1 MIEEA
6 VNSKVKSKI
15 VKFLSQQN
23 VEFQVSDLARVL
35 KISKSRASET
45 LRELADIGILSRR
58 TIGRSVLYKFSSN
71 NLAKT
76 LRDSMNGENTL
87 LGNIENDV
95 IKETRRLK
103 PVSIV
108 RFGSSLRSLK
118 FGSDVD
124 FIIIQKGRIEN
135 EKIYDT
141 VGKLST
147 KFGIHISI
155 ILIEV
160 KEFIKKVRSG
170 DEFALNVMAGK
181 LVHGKNLE
189 KIVWPA
195 K

>member
-23 VEFQVSDLARVL
+23 GEFQVSDLARVL

-45 LRELADIGILSRR
+45 LRELAGIGILSRR
-58 TIGRSVLYKFSSN
+58 TVGRSMLYKFSSN

-76 LRDSMNGENTL
+76 LRDSMNSENTIL
-87 LGNIENDV
+87 ENIENDV
-95 IKETRRLK
+95 IKETRWLK

-108 RFGSSLRSLK
+108 RFGSSLRNNK
-118 FGSDVD
+118 FGNDVD
-124 FIIIQKGRIEN
+124 FIIIQKGQGKN
-135 EKIYDT
+135 EKIYDI
-141 VGKLST
+141 VGKLSAE
-147 KFGIHISI
+147 FGIHISI

-189 KIVWPA
+189 EIVWPV